1 MITIRIITAEAS
13 YPVRHEV
20 LRKGKP
26 IDSCRFEGDDLP
38 TTQHFGLFEDDNL
51 QGIIS
56 VFETSNPLFTET
68 RQRQIRGMAVLEHNQ
83 GKGYGKQL
91 VLHCEKYLAETDY
104 CELIWFNAREN
115 AKGFYQK
122 LGYTIQ
128 GTPFNIEGIG
138 IHYVMWKKLS
148 A

>member
-1 MITIRIITAEAS
+1 MITIRKITAAAS
-13 YPVRHEV
+13 YPVRHVV

-26 IDSCRFEGDDLP
+26 IDACRFEGDDLP
-38 TTQHFGLFEDDNL
+38 TTQHYGLFEDDSL

-56 VFETSNPLFTET
+56 VFETSNPLFTEI
-68 RQRQIRGMAVLEHNQ
+68 RQKQIRGMAVLEHNQ

-91 VLHCEKYLAETDY
+91 VQYCEKVLFDSD

-122 LGYTIQ
+122 LGYTIK

>member
-1 MITIRIITAEAS
+1 MITIRKITAAAS

-26 IDSCRFEGDDLP
+26 IDACRFEGDDLP
-38 TTQHFGLFEDDNL
+38 TTQHYGLFEDDSL

-56 VFETSNPLFTET
+56 VFETSNPLFKET
-68 RQRQIRGMAVLEHNQ
+68 RQKQIRGMAVLEHNQ

-91 VLHCEKYLAETDY
+91 VQYCEEVLHHSD
-104 CELIWFNAREN
+104 CELIWFNAREI

>member
-1 MITIRIITAEAS
+1 MITIRKITAEAS

-20 LRKGKP
+20 LRNGKP

-38 TTQHFGLFEDDNL
+38 TTQHFGLFKDDRL

-68 RQRQIRGMAVLEHNQ
+68 RQKQIRGMAVLEHNQ

-91 VLHCEKYLAETDY
+91 VQYCEKVLLDSD
-104 CELIWFNAREN
+104 CELIWFNTREN

>member
-1 MITIRIITAEAS
+1 MITIRKITAEAS

-26 IDSCRFEGDDLP
+26 IDSCRFEGDDLL
-38 TTQHFGLFEDDNL
+38 TTQHFGLFKDDRL

-68 RQRQIRGMAVLEHNQ
+68 RQKQIRGMAVLEHNQ

-91 VLHCEKYLAETDY
+91 VLYCEKVLLDSD

-115 AKGFYQK
+115 ANGFYQK
-122 LGYTIQ
+122 LGYVIQ
-128 GTPFNIEGIG
+128 GEPFNIKGIG
-138 IHYVMWKKLS
+138 IHYVMWKKLRI
-148 A
+148 

>member
-1 MITIRIITAEAS
+1 MITIRKIIAEVS

-26 IDSCRFEGDDLP
+26 IDSCLFEGDDIA
-38 TTQHFGLFEDDNL
+38 TTQHYGLFEDDRL

-68 RQRQIRGMAVLEHNQ
+68 RQKQIRGMAVLEHNQ

-91 VLHCEKYLAETDY
+91 VQYCEKILLDSD

-128 GTPFNIEGIG
+128 GKPFNIEGIG
-138 IHYVMWKKLS
+138 IHYVMWKKLRV
-148 A
+148 

>member
-1 MITIRIITAEAS
+1 MITIRKITAEAS

-26 IDSCRFEGDDLP
+26 IDSCRFEGDDLL
-38 TTQHFGLFEDDNL
+38 TTQHFGLFKDDRL

-68 RQRQIRGMAVLEHNQ
+68 RQKQIRGMAVLEHNQ

-91 VLHCEKYLAETDY
+91 VLYCEKVILDSD

-115 AKGFYQK
+115 ANGFYQK
-122 LGYTIQ
+122 LGYVIQ
-128 GTPFNIEGIG
+128 GEPFNIKGIG
-138 IHYVMWKKLS
+138 THYVMWKKLRI
-148 A
+148 